1 MCVHTAAAVA
11 AAAVVQGP
19 VRAALQPDTVQV
31 LDAMIAGTAAEADMV
46 AQTHAAAETL
56 GFVQAHTQIEELM

>member
-1 MCVHTAAAVA
+1 
-11 AAAVVQGP
+11 

>member
-1 MCVHTAAAVA
+1 VNA
-11 AAAVVQGP
+11 AAAAAAADVVMQGP

-31 LDAMIAGTAAEADMV
+31 LDAMIAGTAAEADLV
-46 AQTHAAAETL
+46 AQAHAAAEAV